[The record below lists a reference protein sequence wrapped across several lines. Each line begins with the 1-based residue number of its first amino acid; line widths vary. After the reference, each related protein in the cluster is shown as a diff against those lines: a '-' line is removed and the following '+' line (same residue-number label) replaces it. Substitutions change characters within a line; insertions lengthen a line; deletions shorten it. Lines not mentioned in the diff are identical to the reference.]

1 MNIRKITLF
10 FGIILTTMFCPAQ
23 NIVIEYELLPVK
35 EVQDYDNVKLQKELE
50 KSKRELGKKTEE
62 IIGFCP
68 VELNTFIPQ
77 SPLTNFLA
85 DAIVAIGDQYCHDN
99 GLDSVDFAVLNNG
112 GIRTSLPAGNITIG
126 NLYEVSPFENY
137 IVIVEIKGSEVSK
150 IFKRFTSKKCE
161 PTSKQVNISYLGDY
175 VCKVQLDGQA
185 IDPEKTYRMVTLDFI
200 ANGGDDILKDIEIRN
215 VVHTGIIGRNGYI
228 NYIKEL
234 NAKGQAIT
242 AKIDDRVKIIPQP

>member
-23 NIVIEYELLPVK
+23 NIVIEYELLSVK

-68 VELNTFIPQ
+68 VELNNFIPQ

-137 IVIVEIKGSEVSK
+137 IVIAEIKGSDVIK
-150 IFKRFTSKKCE
+150 LFKRFTIKNCA
-161 PTSKQVNISYLGDY
+161 PTSRQVNISYIGDY
-175 VCKVQLDGQA
+175 VHEILLQGKT
-185 IDPEKTYRMVTLDFI
+185 INPEKTYRMVTLDFI